1 MMVIDSKKNKLQR
14 NKTNEKNDYKDVNII
29 YDKIMD
35 MNLAI
40 RYIESIENIIYNSSN
55 DFNMDMN
62 LKESSIE
69 NLLLL
74 KEKIILNL
82 SELQTKAVTIKQR
95 FD

>member
-1 MMVIDSKKNKLQR
+1 MVIDSKKNKLQR